1 MYSLCAR
8 CSCKHLTCRNSLKLN
23 NSTNFIPL
31 SCPFYRWDDWCGG
44 GGVVGLSNLPKATK
58 QLQWLQTP
66 VWPLPYTAPCYP
78 INSQSLGLSHRR
90 KGQWLVTMIFLLSQ
104 LLDCLRRS
112 FGFCGDGVAWEL
124 SCSLGSSC
132 DDLGHGWNFESEL
145 FLRDALIMTFI
156 FFFWL

>member
-1 MYSLCAR
+1 M
-8 CSCKHLTCRNSLKLN
+8 
-23 NSTNFIPL
+23 
-31 SCPFYRWDDWCGG
+31 WG

-112 FGFCGDGVAWEL
+112 FGFCGDWSCLGTILFPGVQL
-124 SCSLGSSC
+124 
-132 DDLGHGWNFESEL
+132 
-145 FLRDALIMTFI
+145 
-156 FFFWL
+156 

>member
-1 MYSLCAR
+1 MPDALVSILRAGI
-8 CSCKHLTCRNSLKLN
+8 HLSWTTLRILYHCHVH
-23 NSTNFIPL
+23 FI
-31 SCPFYRWDDWCGG
+31 DEMTDVG